1 MYLDHILV
9 FSQNHTDYTHHV
21 QQVLQWL
28 LENCLFIKVEKCE
41 FYARSVTFIESG
53 CVKVDREKIQAVVEW
68 PRPTTLKQFERWFL
82 GFANFYRHFIRD
94 ISWVAAPLT
103 RLTSTPFVWTPEAE
117 AAFNKLKKLFT
128 SAYML
133 I

>member
-9 FSQNHTDYTHHV
+9 FSQNHTEHTHHV

-28 LENCLFIKVEKCE
+28 LENCLFIKVEKCLTRLE
-41 FYARSVTFIESG
+41 
-53 CVKVDREKIQAVVEW
+53 
-68 PRPTTLKQFERWFL
+68 
-82 GFANFYRHFIRD
+82 
-94 ISWVAAPLT
+94 PLT